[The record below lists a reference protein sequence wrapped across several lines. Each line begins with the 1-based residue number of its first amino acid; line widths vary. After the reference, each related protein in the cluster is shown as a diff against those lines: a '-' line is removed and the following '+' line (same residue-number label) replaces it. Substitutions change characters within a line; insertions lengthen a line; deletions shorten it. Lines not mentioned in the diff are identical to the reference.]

1 MLPTAHPGIRGVRYL
16 ENGVMFSS
24 EDIQCFVVCIITIG
38 FVGISYVATSLDDG
52 LDFAPMS
59 DIL

>member
-1 MLPTAHPGIRGVRYL
+1 
-16 ENGVMFSS
+16 MFSS

-38 FVGISYVATSLDDG
+38 FVGISYVASSLDDG